1 MKVLWITNILFPE
14 VVTSLLQKST
24 EIKSSGGWMLG
35 AVEALHDIDN
45 ISLVIATVSPMVK
58 VLTKIIG
65 EHDIYYVIPLGKG
78 NLRENDEYGK
88 YWKQIY
94 DDIKP
99 DIVHIHGTEFSHG
112 YEYMKSC
119 GCNNVVISLQGLKTA
134 ISYYYNYGISKF
146 DILRNLTIRD
156 IFKGSILIDK
166 KRFARSAEYEIK
178 MLKLCRYI
186 IGRTQWDQARA
197 WAINPSAKYYT
208 CNETLRKDF
217 YSGEV
222 WTYDNCQMCS
232 IFVSQAS
239 YPIKGF
245 HQLLKAMPLI
255 LRHYPDTVIRVAG
268 YDITKCNSL
277 RDFLHL
283 SGYGRYIRKL
293 IKQYNLNDKIEFLG
307 ELNASSMKEEYL
319 KANVFVCPSS
329 IENSPNSL
337 GEAQILGVPCVASY
351 VGGVPDMMAGNEVNL
366 FRFEEIEL
374 LAKKICDVFSNKIS
388 PVINN
393 IAAERHN
400 PKNNTMCLVNI
411 YSSIIDSVNEI

>member
-1 MKVLWITNILFPE
+1 MN
-14 VVTSLLQKST
+14 SNGYS
-24 EIKSSGGWMLG
+24 
-35 AVEALHDIDN
+35 
-45 ISLVIATVSPMVK
+45 
-58 VLTKIIG
+58 
-65 EHDIYYVIPLGKG
+65 
-78 NLRENDEYGK
+78 
-88 YWKQIY
+88 
-94 DDIKP
+94 
-99 DIVHIHGTEFSHG
+99 FSFNVWNG
-112 YEYMKSC
+112 Y
-119 GCNNVVISLQGLKTA
+119 
-134 ISYYYNYGISKF
+134 
-146 DILRNLTIRD
+146 
-156 IFKGSILIDK
+156 
-166 KRFARSAEYEIK
+166 SAS
-178 MLKLCRYI
+178 R
-186 IGRTQWDQARA
+186 
-197 WAINPSAKYYT
+197 
-208 CNETLRKDF
+208 
-217 YSGEV
+217 
-222 WTYDNCQMCS
+222 
-232 IFVSQAS
+232 
-239 YPIKGF
+239 
-245 HQLLKAMPLI
+245 
-255 LRHYPDTVIRVAG
+255 
-268 YDITKCNSL
+268 ITKCNSL